1 MAQGL
6 RLLSY
11 DNNLTIYFVEK
22 DLVTRYAI
30 KSLIMENN
38 INYAA
43 LTQDEIIFIDRNKAY
58 GAFALRLSYNEHI
71 KRAMLGTIFFTTFV
85 IGVQQLI
92 ASRHPLADKPEI
104 GILAKTTDVQIV
116 TPPPPPP
123 PKPQVKAL
131 PPAGSPEAATQRY
144 AEMKPAEDNNH
155 TDSVAPIEANVEI
168 SDHTHEGLKGEKTGV
183 KDGSDIAINV
193 VQPPKE
199 IPTVSVAEFMPEFPG
214 GESALLAFIRNHIN
228 YPDYENTMGIQGK
241 AVIGFVVD
249 EYGKVTNVKVLKSV
263 SKGIDRESMRVIQS
277 LPAFKPGMQ
286 SGRNVRV
293 SFVVPIDFH
302 QKAD

>member
-1 MAQGL
+1 MA
-6 RLLSY
+6 
-11 DNNLTIYFVEK
+11 
-22 DLVTRYAI
+22 RYVI

-43 LTQDEIIFIDRNKAY
+43 LSQDEIIFIDRNKAY

-71 KRAMLGTIFFTTFV
+71 KRAMLSTIFFTTFA

-92 ASRHPLADKPEI
+92 ASRHPLADKPEV
-104 GILAKTTDVQIV
+104 GIVAKLADAINIV

-123 PKPQVKAL
+123 PKTQVKAM

-144 AEMKPAEDNNH
+144 AEMKPAEDNTH
-155 TDSVAPIEANVEI
+155 TDTIAPIDPEVAI
-168 SDHTHEGLKGEKTGV
+168 SDITREGQKREKPGI
-183 KDGSDIAINV
+183 KDGDIAINV

-199 IPTVSVAEFMPEFPG
+199 IPTLSVAEFMPEFPG

-241 AVIGFVVD
+241 AVVGFVVD
-249 EYGKVTNVKVLKSV
+249 EYGKVTNVRMLKSV

-293 SFVVPIDFH
+293 SFVVPLDFH
-302 QKAD
+302 QKD

>member
-1 MAQGL
+1 MEKSLMA
-6 RLLSY
+6 
-11 DNNLTIYFVEK
+11 
-22 DLVTRYAI
+22 RYVI

-43 LTQDEIIFIDRNKAY
+43 LSQDEIIFIDRNKAY

-71 KRAMLGTIFFTTFV
+71 KRAMLSTIFFTTFA
-85 IGVQQLI
+85 IGIQQLI

-104 GILAKTTDVQIV
+104 AVLAKTSDINIV

-123 PKPQVKAL
+123 PKPQVKAM

-144 AEMKPAEDNNH
+144 TEMKPAEDNSH

-168 SDHTHEGLKGEKTGV
+168 SDHAHEGQKGEKPGV
-183 KDGSDIAINV
+183 KDGDIGINV
-193 VQPPKE
+193 VQPPKD
-199 IPTVSVAEFMPEFPG
+199 IPTLSVAEFMPEFPG

-241 AVIGFVVD
+241 AVVGFVVD
-249 EYGKVTNVKVLKSV
+249 EYGKVTNVRMLKSV
-263 SKGIDRESMRVIQS
+263 SRGIDRESMRVIQS

-293 SFVVPIDFH
+293 SYVVPLDFH
-302 QKAD
+302 QKPD